1 MNDVKI
7 VDEQEDVDAACVD
20 PAILF
25 PKTKEL
31 YDAFI
36 KKLCVF

>member
-1 MNDVKI
+1 MNDVEI

-20 PAILF
+20 PGILL

-31 YDAFI
+31 YDVFI
-36 KKLCVF
+36 KKLCAF